1 MISTK
6 YTKDYSVSY
15 ELSARGRLVPTAV
28 YSGSYYRFALDPE
41 GVAAA
46 KKRLLMIL
54 IPTLALL
61 IALLSVNRVFPQ
73 SVQIWL
79 LPVFFSVIPLAF
91 VILGVWRVFTVQ
103 ETFIHKRRDQIENR
117 FPPAMLFYMVFCA
130 AGFGTS
136 IAAAVISGVTVW
148 KLLYVVGV
156 LALTVLA
163 ALLFRQRVYWKTLE
177 LPKEEP
183 EEAEEEPGDP
193 ALPASE
199 DASD

>member
-91 VILGVWRVFTVQ
+91 VILGVWRVFTVK
-103 ETFIHKRRDQIENR
+103 ETFIHKRRDQIER
-117 FPPAMLFYMVFCA
+117 PFDQ
-130 AGFGTS
+130 
-136 IAAAVISGVTVW
+136 
-148 KLLYVVGV
+148 K
-156 LALTVLA
+156 
-163 ALLFRQRVYWKTLE
+163 
-177 LPKEEP
+177 
-183 EEAEEEPGDP
+183 
-193 ALPASE
+193 
-199 DASD
+199 